1 LPGVVSPPE
10 GEARLPAPLTEEEL
24 LSVCWQRTGG
34 LRTYLEN
41 LANFLASFQDIRME
55 EGNLLTFEFP
65 FRGLLERTLAALV
78 TEETGSVAKLRQ
90 GKQQVRL
97 GLAADCLPRWCW
109 SRSGAP
115 DAGSAWCC
123 RRGAAP
129 GSRRSGWPG
138 GRGTS
143 PGRTPSRASSGRSS
157 PSVGRP
163 GRPPC
168 RAASTSGSGRRG
180 EGQIFSLDCKSDKT
194 VR

>member
-65 FRGLLERTLAALV
+65 FRGLLERTLAALA

-97 GLAADCLPRWCW
+97 GLAADCLFAQVVLEPVR
-109 SRSGAP
+109 
-115 DAGSAWCC
+115 
-123 RRGAAP
+123 
-129 GSRRSGWPG
+129 GSRRRFGLVLPE
-138 GRGTS
+138 GRG
-143 PGRTPSRASSGRSS
+143 PGLAALGVAGR
-157 PSVGRP
+157 
-163 GRPPC
+163 
-168 RAASTSGSGRRG
+168 
-180 EGQIFSLDCKSDKT
+180 EGDLAW
-194 VR
+194 